1 MGVIYSITIFFRFGK
16 ITIKLPEV
24 INEYAY
30 LLAKLLGI
38 MPRYM
43 SRYCTKMFCVDF
55 FVSLCDFPTTFCCFR
70 NITYILSMKM
80 LSKVKAT
87 DFFAISNFLRITSLL
102 VLFSSK
108 M

>member
-1 MGVIYSITIFFRFGK
+1 MGYIYGITIFFRFGK

-55 FVSLCDFPTTFCCFR
+55 FVSLCDFPTTFCCFQ
-70 NITYILSMKM
+70 NITYILSMNEL
-80 LSKVKAT
+80 LSKVKASRYI
-87 DFFAISNFLRITSLL
+87 ISNF
-102 VLFSSK
+102 
-108 M
+108 